1 MQRYDKFR
9 LPPNFSGKKLHFYV
23 IFSHFLTK
31 HAKNS
36 GLRCFFLDKGEDKGE
51 YQRERLHNPT
61 CRAGNWESALY
72 IIKVYAR
79 MADRPAVMPRSRG
92 RNPGVPS
99 DDRVPNATSRQR
111 LLCEI
116 IHALT
121 LPHARRRQPQVGSPS
136 WRPETLRVSPM
147 LRIPPFAH
155 GAREP
160 ADTPLHTYRQPKCH
174 V

>member
-31 HAKNS
+31 HTKNS

-61 CRAGNWESALY
+61 CRAGNWESVLY
-72 IIKVYAR
+72 IKGVRKNGGPACR
-79 MADRPAVMPRSRG
+79 DAPFQRPESRCAVRRSRSK
-92 RNPGVPS
+92 RYKQTTPPLRDNSCPHPTPRPPS
-99 DDRVPNATSRQR
+99 PITDW
-111 LLCEI
+111 L
-116 IHALT
+116 
-121 LPHARRRQPQVGSPS
+121 PS

-160 ADTPLHTYRQPKCH
+160 ADTP
-174 V
+174 